1 MEVKLLPLKPIKV
14 TRSKEKLTNRIGLP
28 LIEQIAERIKL
39 REKIDKVF
47 PKPGS
52 NRGKRASEYVMTLV
66 HMIIDGAMHL
76 EDVNHLMSDEGY
88 QELLKEIQ
96 LPTSDAIGDWL
107 RRYGSKESETW
118 IWEAEKSV
126 FQVTGK
132 EGGTLDI
139 DGTIIEADKG
149 DAQKTY
155 KGLYGYH
162 PLLGIVAESGMII
175 GSDFREGN
183 ASPQS
188 GLKEFIERCRQ
199 NYNQEIKLVRSDS
212 AGWQKDIVDYCNE
225 EGLNYTITSDQTEPV
240 LEAIKSIPEEMW
252 KQGYHK
258 DGLKDNYEL
267 AETKYYFGSKK
278 RQVRLVAKRTKLKKQ
293 FDLFTNYSYW
303 IVGTN
308 LTEEKA
314 DAQSVIHIHQSR
326 GSMEKRIG
334 ELKHQLNINHLPCG
348 QFNAN
353 CLYFSI
359 GILAYNLLQLLKLIG
374 LPEEYQTKSVKTV
387 RYQLI
392 KLAGKVITHARYR
405 ILQIAAPLRNIELYK
420 EAYYR
425 IRYCPLSSSI

>member
-1 MEVKLLPLKPIKV
+1 MQPLKPIKV
-14 TRSKEKLTNRIGLP
+14 TRSKEKITNRIGLP
-28 LIEQIAERIKL
+28 LIEQISERIKL
-39 REKIDKVF
+39 REKIDKLF

-52 NRGKRASEYVMTLV
+52 NRGIRASEYVMTLV

-76 EDVNHLMSDEGY
+76 EDVNHLISDEGY
-88 QELLKEIQ
+88 QEILKGME

-107 RRYGSKESETW
+107 RRHGGKESESW
-118 IWEAEKSV
+118 IWEAEKLL
-126 FQVTGK
+126 FQVTSK
-132 EGGTLDI
+132 EGCILDI
-139 DGTIIEADKG
+139 DGTIIEAEKG

-155 KGLYGYH
+155 KGVYGYH
-162 PLLGIVAESGMII
+162 PLLGIVAENGMII

-183 ASPQS
+183 TSPQS
-188 GLKEFIERCRQ
+188 GLTEFIESCRR

-212 AGWQKDIVDYCNE
+212 AGWQKSIVDYCNE

-240 LEAIKSIPEEMW
+240 LEAIKSIPEDRW
-252 KQGYHK
+252 TKGYDK
-258 DGLKDNYEL
+258 EGVKENYEV

-278 RQVRLVAKRTKLKKQ
+278 REVRLVAKRTKLKKQ

-308 LTEEKA
+308 LKEEEN
-314 DAQSVIHIHQSR
+314 DAQRVLHIHQSR

-353 CLYFSI
+353 CLYFTI

-374 LPEEYQTKSVKTV
+374 LPEDYQMKSVKTV

-425 IRYCPLSSSI
+425 IRYCPLSFSL